1 MSHMLI
7 ANRLNDGLVVFLAP
21 DGSWV
26 ESIDKGW
33 LAEDESDCK
42 NALQRGNQAQYAN
55 HVIGPDLIEVAENH
69 GIRVPVSIRE
79 AIRAAGPT
87 VQTGGNN

>member
-33 LAEDESDCK
+33 LAEADSESPH
-42 NALQRGNQAQYAN
+42 AMRRGNQAQCAN
-55 HVIGPDLIEVAENH
+55 HVIGPDLIQVVENH

>member
-7 ANRLNDGLVVFLAP
+7 ANRLHDGLVVFLAA

-26 ESIDKGW
+26 ESIANGW
-33 LAEDESDCK
+33 LAEDDADRTR
-42 NALQRGNQAQYAN
+42 ALQRGKEAQYAN
-55 HVIGPDLIEVAENH
+55 QVIGPDLIEVTEH
-69 GIRVPVSIRE
+69 QGIRMPVSIRE

-87 VQTGGNN
+87 VQAPC